1 MYELIEKLML
11 RGLGWKTTTITLE
24 DAPEEPQTLY
34 Y

>member
-1 MYELIEKLML
+1 MYELIEKLMP
-11 RGLGWKTTTITLE
+11 RGPGWKTAMITLE